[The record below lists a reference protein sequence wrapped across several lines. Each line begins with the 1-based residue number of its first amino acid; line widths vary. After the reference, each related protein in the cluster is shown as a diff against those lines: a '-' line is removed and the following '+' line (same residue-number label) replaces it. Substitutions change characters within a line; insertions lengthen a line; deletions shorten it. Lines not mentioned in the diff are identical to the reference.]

1 MISLSNLSFSWSI
14 TKAKSAK
21 VIAPIVLTSNALKA
35 VETLPNLSIIFYASL
50 FICSRKIDF
59 YSSFISASPDG
70 MLMYRAMV
78 FLFPRVVALPLRISS
93 ASFYSLSTG
102 VEKVLYWLPLKASL
116 RVLSCL
122 PGFINAFPSPCGFFL
137 EGRNW

>member
-21 VIAPIVLTSNALKA
+21 VIEPIVLTSNALKA